1 MSKHISQSSSKRKI
15 LFIAISFAI
24 AFALCFSLVDAWSEN
39 PLSLWEKILQSALLA
54 NIAAIVGYLVAFGIN
69 SNISLYASVYAIG
82 IVCLLSLGIVSVTM
96 EGFADKN
103 LGYAAIIGSFIA
115 VIKLLYDVKSRKNA
129 SKL

>member
-1 MSKHISQSSSKRKI
+1 MLQHISQSSSKHKI
-15 LFIAISFAI
+15 LFIAVSFI
-24 AFALCFSLVDAWSEN
+24 LAFMLCFFLIDAWSEN
-39 PLSLWEKILQSALLA
+39 PLNLWEKILQSTVLA
-54 NIAAIVGYLVAFGIN
+54 NIAAIVSYLVAYGTN

-103 LGYAAIIGSFIA
+103 LGYAAIVGSLIA
-115 VIKLLYDVKSRKNA
+115 AVKLLYDVKSRKNA